1 MKVKLESIFILA
13 VPDYGSEVAPF
24 YLVLSMWVGA
34 IITCVMLRTGQ
45 STGTKYTPSEMYF
58 GKLLIFLVM
67 AILETT
73 VTLIGAF
80 ILGIK
85 MANPLLFV
93 LSAYFIALIFMLICY
108 SLISAL
114 GHIGKGLAVIWLV
127 FQISGTGGIYPI
139 QLMGQFLQAVSPYMP
154 MTHGITLLRE
164 TALGLVWSNYIPS
177 FLILIA
183 MGVITLVLALV
194 IKMFADKR
202 AHWFE
207 EKLNE
212 TDLF

>member
-1 MKVKLESIFILA
+1 MKVKLESIFIL
-13 VPDYGSEVAPF
+13 PEVAPF

-108 SLISAL
+108 SLISAISCNL
-114 GHIGKGLAVIWLV
+114 ACIPNFRYWGYLSYSIDGTIPSSSQPIYANDPWNHFAKGNRIR
-127 FQISGTGGIYPI
+127 I
-139 QLMGQFLQAVSPYMP
+139 
-154 MTHGITLLRE
+154 
-164 TALGLVWSNYIPS
+164 GLV
-177 FLILIA
+177 
-183 MGVITLVLALV
+183 
-194 IKMFADKR
+194 
-202 AHWFE
+202 
-207 EKLNE
+207 
-212 TDLF
+212 